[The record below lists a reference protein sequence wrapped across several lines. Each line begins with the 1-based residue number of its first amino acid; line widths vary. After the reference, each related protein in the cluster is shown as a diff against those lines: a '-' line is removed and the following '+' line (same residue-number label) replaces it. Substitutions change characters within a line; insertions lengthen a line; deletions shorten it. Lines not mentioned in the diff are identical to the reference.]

1 VSLLFY
7 GIAIIILITAERFF
21 NEPLFQ
27 LTIEVVPSIQAHLN
41 FPAILYLK
49 FMTLFGYGH
58 MAIVFFAIAFA
69 FSTREKAFYLLFVH
83 TWAGILN

>member
-1 VSLLFY
+1 MLFLVTIV
-7 GIAIIILITAERFF
+7 GLIIAERFF

-27 LTIEVVPSIQAHLN
+27 LTLEVVPKIQPHLN
-41 FPAILYLK
+41 QVTILYLK

-58 MAIVFFAIAFA
+58 VAIIFFGIAFA